1 MSFTLNKSII
11 KEVCGETSYK
21 RGEAYYKSNK
31 VIINHYD
38 ENKEICEATV
48 KGNEDFQVT
57 VEKAKKGDVVA
68 KCSCPSLASFQTYC
82 QHVAAV
88 LIQINYNQ
96 QTGGMSSTS
105 NRNDQLTSGMFQ
117 LFADKPLRPKSK
129 QHRFDTREILDV
141 EFICTPV
148 ATRSGGALLGIQLK
162 LAKVYFINHIREFLS
177 KVEKRESFHC
187 SNEFTYTPDVHS
199 FKQETDAIIQQL
211 IKMYH
216 NEKMYEDALEVHA
229 KQDESM
235 IFIPPA
241 SWKDMLSS
249 LSKVEYVQLKQNK
262 QLFQGLQVSKGL
274 LPLHFEF
281 TKGNNGGF
289 TLHIDGLNRVQVM
302 DMYNN
307 ALYGGKLYHLH
318 IEDCMRLIELQKM
331 MSRSNSN
338 QFYIPESK
346 MEHFVAKVVPG
357 LMKLGTVHI
366 DEVISDRV
374 ETPSLKAKLYLDRV
388 KNRLLAGL
396 EFHYG
401 NVMINPLEE
410 DGQPSVFNRDEKK
423 EKEILDIMSESAFA
437 KTEGGYFMH
446 NEEAEYNFLYHVVPT
461 LKGLVDIYATTAI
474 KLRISKG
481 DAVPLIRVRRKER
494 IDWLS
499 FRFDIKGIP
508 EAEIKGVLAA
518 LEEKRKYYRLANGS
532 FLSLESKEFNE
543 INQFIKE
550 SGIRKEFLHGEEVNV
565 PLIRSVKWMN
575 GLHEG
580 NVLSLDDSV
589 QELVENIQNP
599 KKLKFAVPNTLNAE
613 MRKYQVY
620 GFEWMKTLAHYRFG
634 GILADDMGLGKT
646 LQSIA
651 FIDSVLTEIREKKL
665 PILVVSPSSLVYN
678 WFSELKKFAPHIR
691 AVIADGNQAE
701 RRKILKDITEFD
713 VVITS
718 YPLLRRD
725 IRLYARP
732 FHTLFLDEAQAF
744 KNPTTQTAR
753 AVKTIQ
759 AEYCFG
765 LTGTPVENSLE
776 ELWSIFHVVFPE
788 LLPGRK
794 EFGDLR
800 REDIAKRVKPF
811 VLRRLKGD
819 VLNEL
824 PEKIEHLQS
833 SELLPDQK
841 SLYAAYLAKLREETL
856 KHLDKDTLRKNKIRI
871 LAGLTRLRQ
880 ICCHPALFVDDYKGS
895 SAKFEQLLEILE
907 ECRSTGKRIL
917 IFSQFTKMLSIIGRE
932 LNRQAIPYFYL
943 DGSTPAQDRVE
954 LCDRFNE
961 GEGEGEGDLFLISLK
976 AGGTGLNLTGA
987 DTVILYDLWWN
998 PAVEQQAADRAY
1010 RMGQKNTVQVIK
1022 LVAQGTIEEKM
1033 HELQESKKNLI
1044 AEVIEPGEEKLSSIT
1059 EEEIRD
1065 ILMI

>member
-794 EFGDLR
+794 KFGDLR

-961 GEGEGEGDLFLISLK
+961 GEGDLFLISLK

>member
-21 RGEAYYKSNK
+21 RGETYYKSNK
-31 VIINHYD
+31 VIIDHYD

-48 KGNEDFQVT
+48 KGNGDFHVT
-57 VEKAKKGDVVA
+57 VAKAKKGDVVA

-759 AEYCFG
+759 AEYRFG

-961 GEGEGEGDLFLISLK
+961 GEGDLFLISLK

>member
-31 VIINHYD
+31 VIIDHYD

-48 KGNEDFQVT
+48 KGNEDFHVT
-57 VEKAKKGDVVA
+57 VAKAKKDDVVA

-96 QTGGMSSTS
+96 QIGGMSSTS
-105 NRNDQLTSGMFQ
+105 SRNDQLTSGMFQ

-129 QHRFDTREILDV
+129 QHRFDTREILDI

-216 NEKMYEDALEVHA
+216 NEKMYEDTLEVHA

-241 SWKDMLSS
+241 SWKDMLFS
-249 LSKVEYVQLKQNK
+249 LSKAEYVQLKQNE

-289 TLHIDGLNRVQVM
+289 TLHIEGLNRVQVM

-307 ALYGGKLYHLH
+307 ALYDGKLYHLH

-366 DEVISDRV
+366 DEVISDCV

-691 AVIADGNQAE
+691 AVIADGIQAE

-759 AEYCFG
+759 AEYRFG

-961 GEGEGEGDLFLISLK
+961 GEGDLFLISLK

-1022 LVAQGTIEEKM
+1022 LVAHGTIEEKM

-1044 AEVIEPGEEKLSSIT
+1044 AEVIEPGEEKLASIT

>member
-1 MSFTLNKSII
+1 
-11 KEVCGETSYK
+11 
-21 RGEAYYKSNK
+21 
-31 VIINHYD
+31 
-38 ENKEICEATV
+38 
-48 KGNEDFQVT
+48 
-57 VEKAKKGDVVA
+57 
-68 KCSCPSLASFQTYC
+68 
-82 QHVAAV
+82 
-88 LIQINYNQ
+88 
-96 QTGGMSSTS
+96 MSSTS
-105 NRNDQLTSGMFQ
+105 SRNDQLTSGMFQ

-129 QHRFDTREILDV
+129 QHRFDTREILDI

-216 NEKMYEDALEVHA
+216 NEKMYEDTLEVHA

-241 SWKDMLSS
+241 SWKDMLFS
-249 LSKVEYVQLKQNK
+249 LSKAEYVQLKQNE

-289 TLHIDGLNRVQVM
+289 TLHIEGLNRVQVM

-307 ALYGGKLYHLH
+307 ALYDGKLYHLH

-691 AVIADGNQAE
+691 AVIADGIQAE

-759 AEYCFG
+759 AEYRFG

-961 GEGEGEGDLFLISLK
+961 GEGDLFLISLK

-1022 LVAQGTIEEKM
+1022 LVAHGTIEEKM

-1044 AEVIEPGEEKLSSIT
+1044 AEVIEPGEEKLASIT